1 MAKWEGHHAMLLS
14 VFIKNVT
21 ISGEISQQWWCV
33 KVLPVDF
40 QLLRVM
46 EVDQY
51 NVINEVN
58 KLKQ

>member
-1 MAKWEGHHAMLLS
+1 MLLS